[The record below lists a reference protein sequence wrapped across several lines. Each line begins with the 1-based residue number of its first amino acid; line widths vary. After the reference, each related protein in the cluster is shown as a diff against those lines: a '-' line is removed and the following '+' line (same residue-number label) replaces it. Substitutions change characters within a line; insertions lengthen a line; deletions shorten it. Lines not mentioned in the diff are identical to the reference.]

1 MEELLGRDI
10 RIVLN
15 STSGIIVISGNA
27 IKMDEHFILVANE
40 QGNVFVSLNSIK
52 TIEYSR

>member
-1 MEELLGRDI
+1 MEELLGRNI
-10 RIVLN
+10 KIVLN
-15 STSGIIVISGNA
+15 STSGIIVISGDVL
-27 IKMDEHFILVANE
+27 KMDEHFIMLASE